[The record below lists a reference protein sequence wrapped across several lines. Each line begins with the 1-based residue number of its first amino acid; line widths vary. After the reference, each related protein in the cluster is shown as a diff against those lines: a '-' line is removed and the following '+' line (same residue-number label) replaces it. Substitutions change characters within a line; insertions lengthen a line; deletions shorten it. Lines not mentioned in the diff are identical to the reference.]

1 MKPNQLRPWWLR
13 KRILLPFVLFT
24 GLGVAG
30 TIAFVNSD
38 TSTIVIYNETGAP
51 LPPLL
56 IRACGQTRTFST
68 LAEQESV
75 CLQLKPDGGL
85 STIHLEL
92 ATQPLWQWDGGEI
105 RPRGGER
112 VSIRLWPSRQV
123 EAFREVSWWRK

>member
-1 MKPNQLRPWWLR
+1 MNPKPSRPRWLR
-13 KRILLPFVLFT
+13 KRIIFPLVLLIGTVIT
-24 GLGVAG
+24 GV
-30 TIAFVNSD
+30 IAYEESD